1 MERHLAQQGVQIIAV
16 EPGSL
21 AEEAGLHPGDTLLE
35 IHGEAVL
42 DQLNYQF
49 LISREDEAKLLVRRP
64 DGSTFEAVVE
74 NGGEGIG
81 VDLAQ
86 DEVKV
91 CKQNCVFCF
100 VHQMPKGFRK
110 SLYLKDEDIR
120 LSFLYG
126 HFTTLSSSDDAEL
139 DRIVRERLSP
149 IHVSVHATEPEARI
163 RVVGNPREG
172 DILRKL
178 DRLLAGGIDVH
189 TQAVVAPG
197 LNDGPIWERTLAD
210 LWARRGSEAWA
221 LPRLQMGVQGGT
233 QSESGRAGGPPLHGQ
248 KTRGS
253 VLSLS
258 CVPVG
263 LTAHRENLPA
273 VQDVGP
279 AFARDWVARWTPA
292 VRRYAQA
299 NGGEP
304 WLLLADE
311 WFTRAGIE
319 VPGRTFYSKSW
330 AQLENGVGLVRRFL
344 EHSRRFIRSP
354 RARGFADRRVLLLT
368 GASFAPTL
376 SRVVAELNRAVG
388 SQLRVAAAANFS
400 FGETVTVAGLL
411 CGEDLRYAAHAD
423 RDAKGGKP
431 DWVDAVVVP
440 SASLR
445 THTGPTDQYTLRG
458 AVVREEGTFLDD
470 LTLPQLAADL
480 GVPTVPSGANLSH
493 LLDHLEAADR
503 GAFRGEALSS
513 AFHVDGL
520 NQPQGAYNP

>member
-1 MERHLAQQGVQIIAV
+1 MAQKGVQIIAV

-21 AEEAGLHPGDTLLE
+21 AEEVGIRPGDTLLE

-49 LISREDEAKLLVRRP
+49 LITREDEAELLVQRP
-64 DGSTFEAVVE
+64 DGSTFKADLE

-149 IHVSVHATEPEARI
+149 IHVSVHATDPTTRVK
-163 RVVGNPREG
+163 VVGNPREG
-172 DILRKL
+172 DILRKI
-178 DRLLAGGIDVH
+178 DHLLAGGIDVH

-197 LNDGPIWERTLAD
+197 LNDGEVWQRTLDD
-210 LWARRGSEAWA
+210 LWGRRREG
-221 LPRLQMGVQGGT
+221 
-233 QSESGRAGGPPLHGQ
+233 
-248 KTRGS
+248 RGS

-263 LTAHRENLPA
+263 LTAHRGNLPA
-273 VQDVGP
+273 VQDVSP
-279 AFARDWVARWTPA
+279 AFARDWVTRWTPA
-292 VRRYAQA
+292 VRQFAKA
-299 NGGEP
+299 NDGEP

-311 WFTRAGIE
+311 WFTRAGVE
-319 VPGRTFYSKSW
+319 VPGRSFYSRSW

-344 EHSRRFIRSP
+344 EHSRRFIKSP
-354 RARGFADRRVLLLT
+354 KARGFSGRRVLLLT
-368 GASFAPTL
+368 GASFAPAL
-376 SRVVAELNRAVG
+376 SRVAAELNRAVG
-388 SQLRVAAAANFS
+388 SQLRVVVVANFT

-411 CGEDLRYAAHAD
+411 CGADLKYAAHAD
-423 RDAKGGKP
+423 RHAKGGQP

-458 AVVREEGTFLDD
+458 MVVREEGTFLDD
-470 LTLPQLAADL
+470 VTLPQLAADL

-503 GAFRGEALSS
+503 GAFRGGALRST
-513 AFHVDGL
+513 FHTAGL
-520 NQPQGAYNP
+520 NLPQGAYNP

>member
-1 MERHLAQQGVQIIAV
+1 SGFPTGIRSMERRLAQKGVQIIAV

-21 AEEAGLHPGDTLLE
+21 AEEAGLRPGDTLLE

-42 DQLNYQF
+42 DQLNYQY
-49 LISREDEAKLLVRRP
+49 LVTREDEAELLVLRP
-64 DGSTFEAVVE
+64 DGSTFKALVE

-110 SLYLKDEDIR
+110 SLYLKDEDVR

-126 HFTTLSSSDDAEL
+126 HFTTLSSSDEAEL

-149 IHVSVHATEPEARI
+149 IHVSVHATDPEARVK
-163 RVVGNPREG
+163 VVGNPREG
-172 DILRKL
+172 HILRKI

-197 LNDGPIWERTLAD
+197 LNDGAIWQQTVDD
-210 LWARRGSEAWA
+210 LWGRRKEG
-221 LPRLQMGVQGGT
+221 
-233 QSESGRAGGPPLHGQ
+233 
-248 KTRGS
+248 RGS

-263 LTAHRENLPA
+263 LTTHRENLPS
-273 VQDVGP
+273 VQDVDA
-279 AFARDWVARWTPA
+279 AFARDWVARWTPE
-292 VRRYAQA
+292 VRKYAKA
-299 NGGEP
+299 NDGEP

-319 VPGRTFYSKSW
+319 VPGRAFYSRSW

-344 EHSRRFIRSP
+344 EHSRRFIKSP
-354 RARGFADRRVLLLT
+354 RAKGFEGRRVLLLT
-368 GASFAPTL
+368 GSSFAPTL
-376 SRVVAELNRAVG
+376 SRVAAELNRAVG
-388 SQLRVAAAANFS
+388 SHLRVVPARNFS
-400 FGETVTVAGLL
+400 FGDSVTVAGLL
-411 CGEDLRYAAHAD
+411 CGEDLKYAAHTD
-423 RDAKGGKP
+423 RDAHTRGTERGGRT

-440 SASLR
+440 SSSLR

-458 AVVREEGTFLDD
+458 VVVREEGTFLDD
-470 LTLPQLAADL
+470 LTLTGLAADL
-480 GVPTVPSGANLSH
+480 GVPAVPSGANLSH

-503 GAFRGEALSS
+503 GAFRGGALTS
-513 AFHVDGL
+513 AFHTAGL
-520 NQPQGAYNP
+520 NLPQGAYNP

>member
-1 MERHLAQQGVQIIAV
+1 MAQKGVQIIAV

-21 AEEAGLHPGDTLLE
+21 AEEAGLRAGDTLLE

-42 DQLNYQF
+42 DQLSYQY
-49 LISREDEAKLLVRRP
+49 LLSREDQARLRVLRP
-64 DGSTFEAVVE
+64 DGSVFEAEVE

-81 VDLAQ
+81 LDLAQ

-91 CKQNCVFCF
+91 CRQNCVFCF

-149 IHVSVHATEPEARI
+149 IHVSVHATDPAARVK
-163 RVVGNPREG
+163 VVGNPREG
-172 DILRKL
+172 DILRKI
-178 DRLLAGGIDVH
+178 DRLLAGGVDVH

-197 LNDGPIWERTLAD
+197 LNDGAIWQRTLDD
-210 LWARRGSEAWA
+210 LWARRREG
-221 LPRLQMGVQGGT
+221 
-233 QSESGRAGGPPLHGQ
+233 
-248 KTRGS
+248 RGS

-263 LTAHRENLPA
+263 LTAHRDGLPF
-273 VQDVGP
+273 VQDVDP
-279 AFARDWVARWTPA
+279 AFARAWVARWTSE
-292 VRRYAQA
+292 VRRYAKA
-299 NGGEP
+299 NDGEP

-311 WFTRAGIE
+311 WFTRAGVE
-319 VPGRTFYSKSW
+319 VPGRGFYSRSW

-344 EHSRRFIRSP
+344 EHSRRFLKGP
-354 RARGFADRRVLLLT
+354 RARGFAGRRVLLLT

-376 SRVVAELNRAVG
+376 SRVVAELNRTVG
-388 SQLRVAAAANFS
+388 SHLRVAPVNNFS
-400 FGETVTVAGLL
+400 FGESVTVAGLL
-411 CGEDLRYAAHAD
+411 CGQDLKYAAHAD
-423 RDAKGGKP
+423 REARPGEP
-431 DWVDAVVVP
+431 WVEAVAVP

-470 LTLPQLAADL
+470 LTLPQLAGDL
-480 GVPTVPSGANLSH
+480 GVPVVPSGANLSH

-503 GAFRGEALSS
+503 GAFGGGSLRG

-520 NQPQGAYNP
+520 NLPQGAYNP